1 MILKQKAMDH
11 KTLLN
16 TLQKDFVKV
25 ANEGNLFE
33 KGTAVYAKEIKG
45 GTFLLFNVLDNKR
58 KDPIQAMIASYDCF
72 ECIGVQEPKQLLFHL
87 KINNVADLHYLKT
100 YLSSAV

>member
-11 KTLLN
+11 KTLLT

-25 ANEGNLFE
+25 ANEGNIFVR
-33 KGTAVYAKEIKG
+33 GTAVYAKEIKE

-58 KDPIQAMIASYDCF
+58 KDPIQAMIACYDCI
-72 ECIGVQEPKQLLFHL
+72 ECIGCEEPKQLLFHL